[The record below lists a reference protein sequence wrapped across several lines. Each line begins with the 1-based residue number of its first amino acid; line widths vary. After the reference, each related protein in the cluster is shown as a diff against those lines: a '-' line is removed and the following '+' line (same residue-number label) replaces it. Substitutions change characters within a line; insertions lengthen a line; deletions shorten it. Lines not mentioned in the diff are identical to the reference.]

1 MKTRHA
7 ATLSLCAALALPFAA
22 SASNVW
28 HQTDTEI
35 GYAIAP
41 EHATGGK
48 SRAQVDSELA
58 AAKADPG
65 KWFLAYRNL
74 GTPGWYKQGTALTR
88 DEVQAEVRNMSAR
101 ARPPEQHLHPGLRA
115 ASPVPCQSA
124 RPPKAAAAG
133 GAAYAVPPFSAEFA
147 LPRIP
152 ARRIRARSASD
163 RMAGSF
169 PAGTA

>member
-58 AAKADPG
+58 PP
-65 KWFLAYRNL
+65 R
-74 GTPGWYKQGTALTR
+74 PI
-88 DEVQAEVRNMSAR
+88 R
-101 ARPPEQHLHPGLRA
+101 ASGSWPIA
-115 ASPVPCQSA
+115 
-124 RPPKAAAAG
+124 
-133 GAAYAVPPFSAEFA
+133 
-147 LPRIP
+147 IW
-152 ARRIRARSASD
+152 ARR
-163 RMAGSF
+163 
-169 PAGTA
+169 AGTSKAPRSPATRYRQRCAT

>member
-7 ATLSLCAALALPFAA
+7 AALSLCAALALPFAA

-41 EHATGGK
+41 EHAAGGK

-88 DEVQAEVRNMSAR
+88 DEVQAELRNMSAQER
-101 ARPPEQHLHPGLRA
+101 ARLNSIYTPG
-115 ASPVPCQSA
+115 
-124 RPPKAAAAG
+124 
-133 GAAYAVPPFSAEFA
+133 
-147 LPRIP
+147 
-152 ARRIRARSASD
+152 
-163 RMAGSF
+163 
-169 PAGTA
+169 